1 MKLRQTLSA
10 AFALS
15 LIAGLGFAAAPVAA
29 QDSKELVVV
38 ASGGAFEAALKKHF
52 YDRFENSSDNK
63 VVHVAAGTAE
73 QFARLHAMIET
84 GNVEWDLVTATPIN
98 LMRDRKALQR
108 LDCSRLPNASAFGVQ
123 NTCSE
128 YGMLRTIGATVLVY
142 NTEMFPNGGPENW
155 VDFWNVEQFP
165 GPRCLPGGGW
175 PGAPI
180 NVLMAALLA
189 DGVPQDKLFP
199 MDVQRGASKLEEL
212 KEHVA
217 VWWTTG
223 DQSMATMRNR
233 ECAATLMWSGRAIQ
247 LINQDQ
253 PVTLTWNQSFE
264 LTAYW
269 AIAKDAPNLD
279 LAYEFLN
286 FFMTDPKAH
295 LAFSSDMV
303 YDTSSSQAISL
314 IPEDQLKYRSGHE
327 PNLRSIIVPDHEWV
341 VANFDSL
348 QKTYEDVLTR

>member
-15 LIAGLGFAAAPVAA
+15 LIAGLGFAVPPVAA
-29 QDSKELVVV
+29 QGSKEQGSKERDSKELVVV
-38 ASGGAFEAALKKHF
+38 ASGGAFEAALKKYF
-52 YDRFENSSDNK
+52 YDRFENASDDK

-98 LMRDRKALQR
+98 LMRDLKALQR
-108 LDCSRLPNASAFGVQ
+108 LDCSRILNASAHGVQ
-123 NTCSE
+123 NTCGE

-142 NTEMFPNGGPENW
+142 NTEMFPDGGPENW
-155 VDFWNVEQFP
+155 ADFWNVGQFP

-175 PGAPI
+175 PDAPI

-189 DGVPQDKLFP
+189 GGVPQDKLFP
-199 MDVQRGASKLEEL
+199 MDVERAVSKLEEL

-223 DQSMATMRNR
+223 DQSMAAMRNR
-233 ECAATLMWSGRAIQ
+233 ECVATLMWSGRAIQ

-269 AIAKDAPNLD
+269 AIAKGRQIS
-279 LAYEFLN
+279 
-286 FFMTDPKAH
+286 TWT
-295 LAFSSDMV
+295 
-303 YDTSSSQAISL
+303 TSS
-314 IPEDQLKYRSGHE
+314 
-327 PNLRSIIVPDHEWV
+327 
-341 VANFDSL
+341 
-348 QKTYEDVLTR
+348 